1 MFLDFQLLTAFF
13 QVDELGNIS
22 PQRRSKYMELN
33 FASLWENIADLIPN
47 ETAIICGD
55 QKKTWSEYDVVS
67 SKLATGLSQAGLK
80 TYSKAG
86 LYLHNSNEYL
96 EAQYSIFKIG
106 GIPIN
111 VNYRYKSEELL
122 YLLDN
127 SDCEALFYQAC
138 YGDQINKI
146 KNSLP
151 GIKIWIE
158 VEDNSESQVDGCV
171 LFSSLIQTC
180 NEMSRWKRPEDIIYM
195 FYTGGTTGMPKGVMY
210 NQAEFIQGMF
220 KTLRGM
226 GYELPADLSKINE
239 YISDLHAKK
248 ELPVSLVGCPLMHGT
263 GMWLGCF
270 VPHNLGGAVATI
282 PGLGFDPDKIWQEC
296 SRVNVTNIVIV
307 GDAFARPML
316 NALEIAKENNQ
327 PYDLSSLKQITS
339 SGVMWSA
346 EVKAGLLKHHDMR
359 LMDTMGSTEG
369 GMGASVSTRDSMAE
383 TATFKLNPGMIVLND
398 NGELVEPGSD
408 DTGLLGISGDMA
420 MIPIGYYKD
429 AKKSAETF
437 REYKGTRYSFP
448 GDYAKIESDGSI
460 ILLGRGSNCINSAG
474 EKIYPEEVEEALKKD
489 PLIFDCLVVGMP
501 DERFGQKIVAIVST
515 VGNKIIDESEI
526 LANVRERLAGYKL
539 PKIIL
544 FSEIVERAPNGK
556 ANYKWAKLFAA
567 QKLN

>member
-22 PQRRSKYMELN
+22 PQRKSKYMELN

-158 VEDNSESQVDGCV
+158 VEDGSESLVDGCV
-171 LFSSLIQTC
+171 LYSSLIQTC

-195 FYTGGTTGMPKGVMY
+195 LYTGGTTGMPKGVMY

-489 PLIFDCLVVGMP
+489 PLIFDCLVVGVP